1 MSTSADG
8 INNNKLFVEIT
19 VILFYINKEQSIDTD
34 FHWKLLQKTVR
45 RKKMLSRQVAIF
57 LHINK
62 SKGIRNYSASLVPF
76 RVISSEH
83 QFRSV
88 PGAHKYFYL
97 VYRCKQQS
105 LKFKTFIRNMIC
117 ETTVHVLFFNLK
129 TVHFCDVASRRRA
142 EQCGI
147 G

>member
-1 MSTSADG
+1 MLTSADG

-19 VILFYINKEQSIDTD
+19 VILFYINKE
-34 FHWKLLQKTVR
+34 HWYRFPLKTPAENSKKK
-45 RKKMLSRQVAIF
+45 KKMLSRQVAIF